1 MGIQKQRRFSLKVL
15 EKKILSEEKK
25 KIFKK

>member
-15 EKKILSEEKK
+15 EQKILSEERKK
-25 KIFKK
+25 LFKK